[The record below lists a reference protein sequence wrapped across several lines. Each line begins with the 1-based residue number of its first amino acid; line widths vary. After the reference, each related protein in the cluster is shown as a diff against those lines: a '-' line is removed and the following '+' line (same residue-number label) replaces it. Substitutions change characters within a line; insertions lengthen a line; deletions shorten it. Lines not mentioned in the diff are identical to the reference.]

1 MVETA
6 KGIDRIL
13 LFRQLSKAS
22 TNAAGKLAFQTE
34 HEASKSRDV
43 ESTSTKDGNVQA
55 LGAIEEEVSVTSILA
70 KGDEFVTELEDA
82 FDAGEVIEIW
92 DIDRGGESEDNK
104 YPAKYY
110 QGYIT
115 EFTQSPNSEDDV
127 ELSMSFAINGL
138 GQRGLATLTDAQ
150 ADVVQYV
157 FQDTTVAPEGV

>member
-1 MVETA
+1 MDTA

-13 LFRQLSKAS
+13 LFRQLSKAQ

-34 HEASKSRDV
+34 HETSKSRDV
-43 ESTSTKDGNVQA
+43 EATSTKDGVKQA
-55 LGAIEEEVSVTSILA
+55 LGAIEEEISVTSILA
-70 KGDEFVTELEDA
+70 KGDDFIVELEDA

-92 DIDRGGESEDNK
+92 DIDRGGVAEENK
-104 YPAKYY
+104 FPAKYY

-138 GQRGLATLTDAQ
+138 GKRGMATLTENQ
-150 ADVVQYV
+150 ATFLYE
-157 FQDTTVAPEGV
+157 FRDTVVAPEEA